1 MSRLRPTLAAV
12 IVRFFSR
19 LRFPVLFALTA
30 ALFVVNLLLPD
41 AIPLIDE
48 ILLGA
53 ATAVLASWRKRKAPN
68 SGQEDEPE
76 AR

>member
-1 MSRLRPTLAAV
+1 MAV
-12 IVRFFSR
+12 IVRFFSQ

-53 ATAVLASWRKRKAPN
+53 ATAVLASWRKRKESN
-68 SGQEDEPE
+68 SGPPRDPE
-76 AR
+76 AS